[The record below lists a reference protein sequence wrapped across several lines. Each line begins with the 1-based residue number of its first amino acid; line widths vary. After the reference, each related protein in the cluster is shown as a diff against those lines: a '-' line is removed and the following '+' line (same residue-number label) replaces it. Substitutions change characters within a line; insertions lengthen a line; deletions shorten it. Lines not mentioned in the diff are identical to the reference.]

1 LIRRKIADK
10 VDPLN
15 AESPILVAKA
25 KPPVTSLSGRA
36 QNQKPT
42 LRIRPTKGWAALN
55 VGELWRYR
63 DLLWILVNRDIKL
76 LYKQTALGFGWVA
89 LQPLIGANILALIF
103 GRIAKLPSDGAPYL
117 LFVFCGLTAWTY
129 FSNSMQRAS
138 NSLIRNSQLVSKVYF
153 PRMLIPLATMFA
165 VLVDFAVMIVMLFV
179 FMGIYGFPPTFR
191 LLAIP
196 GFLLLMMLAATGV
209 ALWFSAVSVK
219 YRDTSYALPFFA
231 QIWMYASPV
240 VYPTSMVT
248 NVVSAPWPTVYALN
262 PAVGFIEGFRWA
274 VLGHSALNLNILLL
288 TIVMSLFLLFSGA
301 FFFRRVERGFADII

>member
-15 AESPILVAKA
+15 AESPILVAGT
-25 KPPVTSLSGRA
+25 KPPVTSLPGRA

-55 VGELWRYR
+55 VAELWRYR

-103 GRIAKLPSDGAPYL
+103 GRIAKLPSDGEPYL

-165 VLVDFAVMIVMLFV
+165 VLVDFAVMIVMLFI
-179 FMGIYGFPPTFR
+179 FMGIYRFPATLR
-191 LLAIP
+191 LVAIP

-240 VYPTSMVT
+240 VYPTSMVPARWQ
-248 NVVSAPWPTVYALN
+248 SLFALN
-262 PAVGFIEGFRWA
+262 PAVGFVEGFRWA
-274 VLGHSALNLNILLL
+274 VLGHSALNLNIFLL
-288 TIVMSLFLLFSGA
+288 TIVMSLFLFFSGA
-301 FFFRRVERGFADII
+301 FFFRRVERGFADVI

>member
-1 LIRRKIADK
+1 LIRRKIVGK
-10 VDPLN
+10 VDPLK
-15 AESPILVAKA
+15 AESPILVAEA
-25 KPPVTSLSGRA
+25 TPPLTSLSASPR
-36 QNQKPT
+36 NQKPT

-103 GRIAKLPSDGAPYL
+103 GRFAKLPSDGAPYL

-165 VLVDFAVMIVMLFV
+165 VLVDFAVMIVMLFI
-179 FMGIYGFPPTFR
+179 FMGFYRVPATFR

-196 GFLLLMMLAATGV
+196 GFLLLIMLAATGV

-240 VYPTSMVT
+240 VYPTSMVPAQWQ
-248 NVVSAPWPTVYALN
+248 SLFALN
-262 PAVGFIEGFRWA
+262 PAVGFVEGFRWA

-288 TIVMSLFLLFSGA
+288 TIAMSLFLLFSGA

>member
-1 LIRRKIADK
+1 LIRRKIAGK
-10 VDPLN
+10 VDPLK
-15 AESPILVAKA
+15 AEAPILVAEA
-25 KPPVTSLSGRA
+25 TPPLASLPARPR
-36 QNQKPT
+36 NQKPT

-55 VGELWRYR
+55 IGELWRYR

-103 GRIAKLPSDGAPYL
+103 GRFAKLPSDGAPYL

-165 VLVDFAVMIVMLFV
+165 VLVDFAVMIVMLFI
-179 FMGIYGFPPTFR
+179 FMGFYRVPATFR

-240 VYPTSMVT
+240 VYPTSMVPAQWQ
-248 NVVSAPWPTVYALN
+248 SLFALN
-262 PAVGFIEGFRWA
+262 PAVGFVEGFRWA

-288 TIVMSLFLLFSGA
+288 TIAMSLFLLFSGA

>member
-1 LIRRKIADK
+1 
-10 VDPLN
+10 LN
-15 AESPILVAKA
+15 AEPPIIVTGAE
-25 KPPVTSLSGRA
+25 PPVRSVITQVPA
-36 QNQKPT
+36 AKPT

-55 VGELWRYR
+55 VRELWRYR

-179 FMGIYGFPPTFR
+179 FMGIYGYPPTFR

-196 GFLLLMMLAATGV
+196 GFLLLMMLASTGV

-248 NVVSAPWPTVYALN
+248 SVVSAPWQTVYALN

-274 VLGHSALNLNILLL
+274 VLGHSALNLNIFLL
-288 TIVMSLFLLFSGA
+288 TVLMSLFLLFSGA
-301 FFFRRVERGFADII
+301 FFFRRVERGFADVI

>member
-1 LIRRKIADK
+1 LIRRKIAGK
-10 VDPLN
+10 VDPLK
-15 AESPILVAKA
+15 AEAPILVAEA
-25 KPPVTSLSGRA
+25 KPPVMSLPARPR
-36 QNQKPT
+36 NRKPT

-55 VGELWRYR
+55 IGELWRYR

-103 GRIAKLPSDGAPYL
+103 GRFAKLPSDGAPYL

-165 VLVDFAVMIVMLFV
+165 VLVDFAVMIVMLFIFMV
-179 FMGIYGFPPTFR
+179 FYRVPATFR

-196 GFLLLMMLAATGV
+196 GLLFLMMLAATGV

-240 VYPTSMVT
+240 VYPTSMVPAQWQ
-248 NVVSAPWPTVYALN
+248 SLFALN
-262 PAVGFIEGFRWA
+262 PAVGFVEGFRWA

-288 TIVMSLFLLFSGA
+288 TIAMSLFLLFSGA

>member
-1 LIRRKIADK
+1 MIRRNIADK
-10 VDPLN
+10 VNPLN
-15 AESPILVAKA
+15 AESPTLVAKA
-25 KPPVTSLSGRA
+25 KPPVTSLPGRA

-55 VGELWRYR
+55 IGELWRYR

-103 GRIAKLPSDGAPYL
+103 GRFAKLPSDGAPYL

-165 VLVDFAVMIVMLFV
+165 VLVDFAVMIVMLFI
-179 FMGIYGFPPTFR
+179 FMGFYRVPATFR

-240 VYPTSMVT
+240 VYPTSMVPAQWQ
-248 NVVSAPWPTVYALN
+248 SLFALN
-262 PAVGFIEGFRWA
+262 PAVGFVEGFRWA

-288 TIVMSLFLLFSGA
+288 TIAMSLFLLFSGA

>member
-1 LIRRKIADK
+1 LIRRKIVGK
-10 VDPLN
+10 VDPLK
-15 AESPILVAKA
+15 AESPILAA
-25 KPPVTSLSGRA
+25 EATPPLPSLPARPR
-36 QNQKPT
+36 NQKPT

-55 VGELWRYR
+55 IGELWRYR

-103 GRIAKLPSDGAPYL
+103 GRFAKLPSDGAPYL

-165 VLVDFAVMIVMLFV
+165 VLVDFAVMIVMLFI
-179 FMGIYGFPPTFR
+179 FMGFYRVPATFR

-240 VYPTSMVT
+240 VYPTSMVPAQWQ
-248 NVVSAPWPTVYALN
+248 SLFALN
-262 PAVGFIEGFRWA
+262 PAVGFVEGFRWA

-288 TIVMSLFLLFSGA
+288 TIAMSLFLLFSGA

>member
-1 LIRRKIADK
+1 LIGRKIADK
-10 VDPLN
+10 VDFLN
-15 AESPILVAKA
+15 ADSPILVAKG
-25 KPPVTSLSGRA
+25 KPTVTSLPERA
-36 QNQKPT
+36 RNQKPT

-55 VGELWRYR
+55 VGELWKYR

-103 GRIAKLPSDGAPYL
+103 GRFAKLPSDGVPYL

-165 VLVDFAVMIVMLFV
+165 VLVDFAVMIVMLFI
-179 FMGIYGFPPTFR
+179 FMAIYGFPPTFR

-219 YRDTSYALPFFA
+219 YRDTSYAFPFFA

-240 VYPTSMVT
+240 VYPTSMVP
-248 NVVSAPWPTVYALN
+248 VRWQSLFALN
-262 PAVGFIEGFRWA
+262 PAVGFVEGFRWA
-274 VLGHSALNLNILLL
+274 VLGHSALSLNVLLI
-288 TIVMSLFLLFSGA
+288 TIVMSLFLFFSGA
-301 FFFRRVERGFADII
+301 FFFRRVERGFADVI

>member
-1 LIRRKIADK
+1 LIRRTIADK

-15 AESPILVAKA
+15 AESPILVAQA
-25 KPPVTSLSGRA
+25 KPAATSLPGSA

-55 VGELWRYR
+55 VAELWKYR

-165 VLVDFAVMIVMLFV
+165 VLVDFAVMIVMLFI

-196 GFLLLMMLAATGV
+196 GLLLLMMLAATGV
-209 ALWFSAVSVK
+209 ALWFSALSVK
-219 YRDTSYALPFFA
+219 YRDTSYAFPFFA

-248 NVVSAPWPTVYALN
+248 KMVPAQWQTVYALN

-301 FFFRRVERGFADII
+301 FFFRRVERGFADVI

>member
-1 LIRRKIADK
+1 MIRRNIADK
-10 VDPLN
+10 VNPLN
-15 AESPILVAKA
+15 AESPTLVAKA
-25 KPPVTSLSGRA
+25 KPPVTSLPGRA

-165 VLVDFAVMIVMLFV
+165 VLVDFAVMIVMLFI
-179 FMGIYGFPPTFR
+179 FMGFYRVPATLR

-240 VYPTSMVT
+240 VYPTSMVPAQWQ
-248 NVVSAPWPTVYALN
+248 SLFALN
-262 PAVGFIEGFRWA
+262 PAVGFVEGFRWA

-288 TIVMSLFLLFSGA
+288 TIAMSLFLLFSGA

>member
-1 LIRRKIADK
+1 MIRRKIAGK
-10 VDPLN
+10 VDPLK
-15 AESPILVAKA
+15 AESPILVAEA
-25 KPPVTSLSGRA
+25 TPAVTLLPGRA
-36 QNQKPT
+36 RNQKPT
-42 LRIRPTKGWAALN
+42 LRIRSTKGWAALN
-55 VGELWRYR
+55 VGELWKYR

-103 GRIAKLPSDGAPYL
+103 GRFAKLPSDGAPYL

-165 VLVDFAVMIVMLFV
+165 VLVDFAVMIVMLFI
-179 FMGIYGFPPTFR
+179 FMGVYRFPVTLR
-191 LLAIP
+191 LVAIP
-196 GFLLLMMLAATGV
+196 GLLLLMMLAATGV

-219 YRDTSYALPFFA
+219 YRDTSYAFPFFA

-240 VYPTSMVT
+240 VYPTSMVP
-248 NVVSAPWPTVYALN
+248 AKWQTVYALN
-262 PAVGFIEGFRWA
+262 PAVGFVEGFRWA
-274 VLGHSALNLNILLL
+274 VLGHSALSLNVLLI
-288 TIVMSLFLLFSGA
+288 TIAMSLFLFFSGA
-301 FFFRRVERGFADII
+301 FFFRRVERGFADVI

>member
-1 LIRRKIADK
+1 LIRRKIADE
-10 VDPLN
+10 VDSLK
-15 AESPILVAKA
+15 AESPILVAEA
-25 KPPVTSLSGRA
+25 TPRLTSLPASPR
-36 QNQKPT
+36 NQKPT

-55 VGELWRYR
+55 IGELWRYR

-103 GRIAKLPSDGAPYL
+103 GRFAKLPSDGAPYL

-165 VLVDFAVMIVMLFV
+165 VLVDFAVMIVMLFI
-179 FMGIYGFPPTFR
+179 FMGFYRVPATFR

-240 VYPTSMVT
+240 VYPTSMVPAQWQ
-248 NVVSAPWPTVYALN
+248 SLFALN
-262 PAVGFIEGFRWA
+262 PAVGFVEGFRWA

-288 TIVMSLFLLFSGA
+288 TIAMSLFLLFSGA

>member
-10 VDPLN
+10 VDSLK
-15 AESPILVAKA
+15 AESPILVAEA
-25 KPPVTSLSGRA
+25 TRRLTSLPASPR
-36 QNQKPT
+36 NQKPT

-55 VGELWRYR
+55 IGELWRYR

-103 GRIAKLPSDGAPYL
+103 GRFAKLPSDGAPYL

-165 VLVDFAVMIVMLFV
+165 VLVDFAVMIVMLFI
-179 FMGIYGFPPTFR
+179 FMGFYRVPATFR

-240 VYPTSMVT
+240 VYPTSMVPAQWQ
-248 NVVSAPWPTVYALN
+248 SLFALN
-262 PAVGFIEGFRWA
+262 PAVGFVEGFRWA

-288 TIVMSLFLLFSGA
+288 TIAMSLFLLFSGA

>member
-10 VDPLN
+10 VDPLK
-15 AESPILVAKA
+15 AESPILVAEA
-25 KPPVTSLSGRA
+25 TQPPTSLPASPR
-36 QNQKPT
+36 NQKPT

-103 GRIAKLPSDGAPYL
+103 GRFAKLPSDGAPYL

-165 VLVDFAVMIVMLFV
+165 VLVDFAVMIVMLFI
-179 FMGIYGFPPTFR
+179 FMGFYRVPATFR

-240 VYPTSMVT
+240 VYPTSMVPAQWQ
-248 NVVSAPWPTVYALN
+248 SLFALN
-262 PAVGFIEGFRWA
+262 PAVGFVEGFRWA
-274 VLGHSALNLNILLL
+274 MLGHSALNLNILLL
-288 TIVMSLFLLFSGA
+288 TIAMSLFLLFSGA

>member
-1 LIRRKIADK
+1 MIRRNIADK
-10 VDPLN
+10 VNPLN
-15 AESPILVAKA
+15 AESPTLVAKA
-25 KPPVTSLSGRA
+25 KPPVTSLPGRA

-103 GRIAKLPSDGAPYL
+103 GRFAKLPSDGAPYL

-165 VLVDFAVMIVMLFV
+165 VLVDFAVMIVMLFI
-179 FMGIYGFPPTFR
+179 FMGFYRVPATFR

-240 VYPTSMVT
+240 VYPTSMVPAQWQ
-248 NVVSAPWPTVYALN
+248 SLFALN
-262 PAVGFIEGFRWA
+262 PAVGFVEGFRWA
-274 VLGHSALNLNILLL
+274 VLGHSTLNLNILLL
-288 TIVMSLFLLFSGA
+288 TIAMSLFLLFSGA

>member
-1 LIRRKIADK
+1 LIRGKIAGK
-10 VDPLN
+10 VDPLKV
-15 AESPILVAKA
+15 ESPILVAETA
-25 KPPVTSLSGRA
+25 ATASSVPARSGNR
-36 QNQKPT
+36 KPT
-42 LRIRPTKGWAALN
+42 LRIRPTKGWAALD

-103 GRIAKLPSDGAPYL
+103 GRFAKLPSDGAPYL

-153 PRMLIPLATMFA
+153 PRMLIPLATMVA

-179 FMGIYGFPPTFR
+179 FMGIYGYPPSFR

-196 GFLLLMMLAATGV
+196 GFLILMMLAATGV

-240 VYPTSMVT
+240 VYPTSMVASKVT
-248 NVVSAPWPTVYALN
+248 APWQTVYALN

-274 VLGHSALNLNILLL
+274 VLGHSALNLNMLLL
-288 TIVMSLFLLFSGA
+288 TIGMSLFLLFSGA

>member
-1 LIRRKIADK
+1 LIRRNIADK
-10 VDPLN
+10 VNPLN
-15 AESPILVAKA
+15 AESPTLVAKA
-25 KPPVTSLSGRA
+25 KPPVTSLPGRA

-103 GRIAKLPSDGAPYL
+103 GRFAKLPSDGAPYL

-165 VLVDFAVMIVMLFV
+165 VLVDFAVMIVMLFI
-179 FMGIYGFPPTFR
+179 FMGFYRVPATFR

-240 VYPTSMVT
+240 VYPTSMVPAQWQ
-248 NVVSAPWPTVYALN
+248 SLFALN
-262 PAVGFIEGFRWA
+262 PAVGFVEGFRWA

-288 TIVMSLFLLFSGA
+288 TTAMSLFLLFSGA

>member
-1 LIRRKIADK
+1 M
-10 VDPLN
+10 
-15 AESPILVAKA
+15 
-25 KPPVTSLSGRA
+25 TSLPERA
-36 QNQKPT
+36 RNQKPT
-42 LRIRPTKGWAALN
+42 LRIRSTKGWAALN
-55 VGELWRYR
+55 VGELWKYR

-103 GRIAKLPSDGAPYL
+103 GRFAKLPSDGAPYL

-179 FMGIYGFPPTFR
+179 FMGIYGYPPTFR

-196 GFLLLMMLAATGV
+196 GFLLLMMLAASGV
-209 ALWFSAVSVK
+209 ALWFSALSVK

-240 VYPTSMVT
+240 VYPTSMVP
-248 NVVSAPWPTVYALN
+248 ARWHTVYALN

-274 VLGHSALNLNILLL
+274 VLGHSALNLNIFLL

-301 FFFRRVERGFADII
+301 FFFRRVERGFADVI

>member
-1 LIRRKIADK
+1 MIRRNIADK

-25 KPPVTSLSGRA
+25 KPPVTSLPGRA

-55 VGELWRYR
+55 IGELWRYR

-103 GRIAKLPSDGAPYL
+103 GRFAKLPSDGAPYL

-165 VLVDFAVMIVMLFV
+165 VLVDFAVMIVMLFI
-179 FMGIYGFPPTFR
+179 FMGFYRVPATFR

-240 VYPTSMVT
+240 VYPTSMLPAQWQ
-248 NVVSAPWPTVYALN
+248 SLFALN
-262 PAVGFIEGFRWA
+262 PAVGFVEGFRWA

-288 TIVMSLFLLFSGA
+288 TIAMSLFLLFSGA

>member
-1 LIRRKIADK
+1 MIRRKIVGK
-10 VDPLN
+10 VDPLK
-15 AESPILVAKA
+15 AESPILVAEA
-25 KPPVTSLSGRA
+25 TPPLTSLSASPR
-36 QNQKPT
+36 NQKPT

-103 GRIAKLPSDGAPYL
+103 GRFAKLPSDGAPYL

-165 VLVDFAVMIVMLFV
+165 VLVDFAVMIVMLFI
-179 FMGIYGFPPTFR
+179 FMGFYRVPATFR

-240 VYPTSMVT
+240 VYPTSMLPAQWQ
-248 NVVSAPWPTVYALN
+248 SLFALN
-262 PAVGFIEGFRWA
+262 PAVGFVEGFRWA

-288 TIVMSLFLLFSGA
+288 TIAMSLFLLFSGA

>member
-1 LIRRKIADK
+1 MIRRNIADK
-10 VDPLN
+10 VNPLN

-25 KPPVTSLSGRA
+25 KPPVTSLPGRA

-55 VGELWRYR
+55 IGELWRYR

-103 GRIAKLPSDGAPYL
+103 GRFAKLPSDGAPYL
-117 LFVFCGLTAWTY
+117 LFVFCGLTVWTY

-165 VLVDFAVMIVMLFV
+165 VLVDFAVMIVMLFI
-179 FMGIYGFPPTFR
+179 FMGFYRVPATFR

-240 VYPTSMVT
+240 VYPTSMLPAQWQ
-248 NVVSAPWPTVYALN
+248 SLFALN
-262 PAVGFIEGFRWA
+262 PAVGFVEGFRWA

-288 TIVMSLFLLFSGA
+288 TIAMSLFLLFSGA

>member
-1 LIRRKIADK
+1 LIRRKIVGK
-10 VDPLN
+10 VDPLK
-15 AESPILVAKA
+15 AESPTLVAEA
-25 KPPVTSLSGRA
+25 TPPLTSLSASPR
-36 QNQKPT
+36 NQKPT

-103 GRIAKLPSDGAPYL
+103 GRFAKLPSDGAPYL

-165 VLVDFAVMIVMLFV
+165 VLVDFAVMIVMLFI
-179 FMGIYGFPPTFR
+179 FMGFYRVPATFR

-240 VYPTSMVT
+240 VYPTSMVPAQWQ
-248 NVVSAPWPTVYALN
+248 SLFALN
-262 PAVGFIEGFRWA
+262 PAVGFVEGFRWA

-288 TIVMSLFLLFSGA
+288 TIAMSLFLLFSGA

>member
-10 VDPLN
+10 VEPLN

-25 KPPVTSLSGRA
+25 KPPVTSGRA

-103 GRIAKLPSDGAPYL
+103 GRFAKLPSDGAPYL

-165 VLVDFAVMIVMLFV
+165 VLVDFAVMIVMLFI
-179 FMGIYGFPPTFR
+179 FMGIYRVPATFR
-191 LLAIP
+191 LITIP

-219 YRDTSYALPFFA
+219 YRDTSYAFPFFA

-240 VYPTSMVT
+240 VYPTSMVPARWQ
-248 NVVSAPWPTVYALN
+248 SLFALN
-262 PAVGFIEGFRWA
+262 PAVGFVEGFRWA
-274 VLGHSALNLNILLL
+274 VLGHSALSLNVLLV
-288 TIVMSLFLLFSGA
+288 TIVMSLFLFFSGA
-301 FFFRRVERGFADII
+301 FFFRRVERGFADVI

>member
-10 VDPLN
+10 VEPLN

-103 GRIAKLPSDGAPYL
+103 GRFAKLPSDGAPYL

-165 VLVDFAVMIVMLFV
+165 VLVDFAVMIVMLFI
-179 FMGIYGFPPTFR
+179 FMGIYRVPATF
-191 LLAIP
+191 LLITIP

-219 YRDTSYALPFFA
+219 YRDTSYAFPFFA

-240 VYPTSMVT
+240 VYPTSMVP
-248 NVVSAPWPTVYALN
+248 ARWQALFALN
-262 PAVGFIEGFRWA
+262 PAVGFVEGFRWA
-274 VLGHSALNLNILLL
+274 VLGHSALSPNVLLV
-288 TIVMSLFLLFSGA
+288 TIVMSLFLFFSGA
-301 FFFRRVERGFADII
+301 FFFRRVERGFADVI

>member
-1 LIRRKIADK
+1 MIRRKIADK
-10 VDPLN
+10 VDSLK
-15 AESPILVAKA
+15 AESPILVAEA
-25 KPPVTSLSGRA
+25 TPRLTSLPASPR
-36 QNQKPT
+36 NQKPT

-55 VGELWRYR
+55 IGELWRYR

-103 GRIAKLPSDGAPYL
+103 GRFAKLPSDGAPYL

-165 VLVDFAVMIVMLFV
+165 VLVDFAVMIVMLFI
-179 FMGIYGFPPTFR
+179 FMGFYRVPATFR

-240 VYPTSMVT
+240 VYPTSMVPAQWQ
-248 NVVSAPWPTVYALN
+248 SLFALN
-262 PAVGFIEGFRWA
+262 PAVGFVEGFRWA

-288 TIVMSLFLLFSGA
+288 TIAMSLFLLVSGA

>member
-1 LIRRKIADK
+1 MIRRNIADK
-10 VDPLN
+10 VNPLN
-15 AESPILVAKA
+15 AESPTLVAKA
-25 KPPVTSLSGRA
+25 KPPVTSLPGRA

-103 GRIAKLPSDGAPYL
+103 GRFAKLPSDGAPYL

-165 VLVDFAVMIVMLFV
+165 VLVDFAVMIVMLFI
-179 FMGIYGFPPTFR
+179 FMGFYRVPATFR

-240 VYPTSMVT
+240 VYPTSMVPAQWQ
-248 NVVSAPWPTVYALN
+248 SLFALN
-262 PAVGFIEGFRWA
+262 PAVGFVEGFRWA

-288 TIVMSLFLLFSGA
+288 TTAMSLFLLFSGA

>member
-1 LIRRKIADK
+1 M
-10 VDPLN
+10 
-15 AESPILVAKA
+15 
-25 KPPVTSLSGRA
+25 TSLPERA
-36 QNQKPT
+36 RNQKPT

-89 LQPLIGANILALIF
+89 LQPLIGAIILAVIF
-103 GRIAKLPSDGAPYL
+103 GRVARFPSDGVPYL

-129 FSNSMQRAS
+129 FSQSMQRAS

-165 VLVDFAVMIVMLFV
+165 VLVDFAVMIVMLFI
-179 FMGIYGFPPTFR
+179 FMGVYRVPATFR
-191 LLAIP
+191 LIAIP

-219 YRDTSYALPFFA
+219 YRDTSYALPFFL

-240 VYPTSMVT
+240 VYPTSMLPPGWQ
-248 NVVSAPWPTVYALN
+248 SWFALN

-274 VLGHSALNLNILLL
+274 VVGHSALNLNIFLL

-301 FFFRRVERGFADII
+301 FFFRRVERGFADVI

>member
-1 LIRRKIADK
+1 MIRRNIADK
-10 VDPLN
+10 VNPLN
-15 AESPILVAKA
+15 AESPTLVAKA
-25 KPPVTSLSGRA
+25 KPPVTSLPGRA

-103 GRIAKLPSDGAPYL
+103 GRFAKLPSDGAPYL

-165 VLVDFAVMIVMLFV
+165 VLVDFAVMIVMLFI
-179 FMGIYGFPPTFR
+179 FMGFYRVPATFR

-240 VYPTSMVT
+240 VYPTSMVPAQWQ
-248 NVVSAPWPTVYALN
+248 SLFALN
-262 PAVGFIEGFRWA
+262 PAVGFVEGFRWA

-288 TIVMSLFLLFSGA
+288 TIAMSLFLLFSGA

>member
-1 LIRRKIADK
+1 MIRKKIAGK
-10 VDPLN
+10 VDPLK
-15 AESPILVAKA
+15 AESPILVAEA
-25 KPPVTSLSGRA
+25 TPQVTSLLASPR
-36 QNQKPT
+36 NQKPT
-42 LRIRPTKGWAALN
+42 LRIRPTKGWAALH

-103 GRIAKLPSDGAPYL
+103 GRFARLPSDGAPYL

-165 VLVDFAVMIVMLFV
+165 VLVDFAVMIVMLFI
-179 FMGIYGFPPTFR
+179 FMGFYRVPATFR
-191 LLAIP
+191 LMAIP

-240 VYPTSMVT
+240 VYPTSMVPERWQ
-248 NVVSAPWPTVYALN
+248 SLFALN
-262 PAVGFIEGFRWA
+262 PAVGFVEGFRWA

-288 TIVMSLFLLFSGA
+288 TIAMSLFLLFSGA

>member
-1 LIRRKIADK
+1 MIRRNIADK
-10 VDPLN
+10 VNPLN
-15 AESPILVAKA
+15 AESPTLVAKA
-25 KPPVTSLSGRA
+25 KPPVTSLPGRA

-55 VGELWRYR
+55 IGELWRYR

-103 GRIAKLPSDGAPYL
+103 GRFAKLPSDGAPYL

-165 VLVDFAVMIVMLFV
+165 VLVDFAVMIVMLFI
-179 FMGIYGFPPTFR
+179 FMGFYRVPATLR

-240 VYPTSMVT
+240 VYPTSMLPAQWQ
-248 NVVSAPWPTVYALN
+248 SLFALN
-262 PAVGFIEGFRWA
+262 PAVGFVEGFRWA

-288 TIVMSLFLLFSGA
+288 TIAMSLFLLFSGA

>member
-1 LIRRKIADK
+1 LIRRKIVGK
-10 VDPLN
+10 VDPLK
-15 AESPILVAKA
+15 AESPILVAEA
-25 KPPVTSLSGRA
+25 TPPLTSLSASPR
-36 QNQKPT
+36 NQKPT

-103 GRIAKLPSDGAPYL
+103 GRFAKLPSDGAPYL

-165 VLVDFAVMIVMLFV
+165 VLVDFAVMIVMLFI
-179 FMGIYGFPPTFR
+179 FMGFYRVPATFR

-240 VYPTSMVT
+240 VYPTSMVPAQWQ
-248 NVVSAPWPTVYALN
+248 SLFALN
-262 PAVGFIEGFRWA
+262 PAVGFVEGFRWA

-288 TIVMSLFLLFSGA
+288 TITMSLFLLFSGA